1 MFVHELV
8 RIAHSPTTA
17 QQAMDSKLSRFR
29 GVLLDFQS
37 KVWHRDK
44 HRETLEVIESADLF
58 LISGHASLLHATIY
72 ISSPTV
78 SAMLLFRTLSLALL
92 VAYASAWQPMKMST
106 SSGTMKVCR
115 IRRCSV
121 VDLRR
126 DEYLSQR
133 VRKRNCA
140 SK

>member
-44 HRETLEVIESADLF
+44 YRETLEVIESADLF
-58 LISGHASLLHATIY
+58 LISGHASSSRNDLHIFTN
-72 ISSPTV
+72 S
-78 SAMLLFRTLSLALL
+78 
-92 VAYASAWQPMKMST
+92 
-106 SSGTMKVCR
+106 
-115 IRRCSV
+115 
-121 VDLRR
+121 
-126 DEYLSQR
+126 
-133 VRKRNCA
+133 
-140 SK
+140 